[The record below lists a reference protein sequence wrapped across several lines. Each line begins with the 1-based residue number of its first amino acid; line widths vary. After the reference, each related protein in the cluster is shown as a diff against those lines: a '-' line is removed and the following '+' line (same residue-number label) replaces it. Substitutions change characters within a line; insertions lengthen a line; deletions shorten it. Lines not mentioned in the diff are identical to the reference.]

1 MKKIA
6 ILAATILAVGA
17 YAQTVHK
24 IPVTQKETVYTDK
37 LNGVGAAVGAAVGAG
52 TGYVAGQA
60 AKKLFDGKSS
70 MWGLV
75 GAAAG
80 GLIGANTAQEKSC
93 NDIDKVIGYKVLTV
107 QPNGTFKETFEP
119 VK

>member
-1 MKKIA
+1 MKHSAIA
-6 ILAATILAVGA
+6 ALALLALAAQ
-17 YAQTVHK
+17 AQTVHK
-24 IPVTQKETVYTDK
+24 IPVTQKETVCTDK
-37 LNGVGAAVGAAVGAG
+37 LNGVGAAVGAG

-60 AKKLFDGKSS
+60 AKKLFDGKSG

>member
-1 MKKIA
+1 MKHSAIA
-6 ILAATILAVGA
+6 ALALLALAAQ
-17 YAQTVHK
+17 AQTVHK
-24 IPVTQKETVYTDK
+24 IPVTKMETVCTDK
-37 LNGVGAAVGAAVGAG
+37 LNGVGAAVGAG

-60 AKKLFDGKSS
+60 AKKLFDGSSS

-93 NDIDKVIGYKVLTV
+93 NQVEKVIGYKVLTV
-107 QPNGTFKETFEP
+107 QPDGTFKETFEEA
-119 VK
+119 K